1 MTNKST
7 LSFINLKTVDVE
19 IEAEGLYD
27 HGGPF
32 P

>member
-1 MTNKST
+1 MTKMST
-7 LSFINLKTVDVE
+7 LSFINLKAVDVE

-27 HGGPF
+27 HGSPF